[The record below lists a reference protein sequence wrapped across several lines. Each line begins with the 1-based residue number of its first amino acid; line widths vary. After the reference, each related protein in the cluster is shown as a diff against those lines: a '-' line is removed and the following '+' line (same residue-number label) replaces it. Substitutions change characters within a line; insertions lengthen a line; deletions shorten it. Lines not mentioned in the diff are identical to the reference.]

1 MNQEV
6 LILTGMSGA
15 GRSTVAHALEDLGWY
30 VVDNL
35 PPTLLSD
42 LIKQGVQ
49 SEIKSL
55 AVVVDVRGGKFFDE
69 LASSLSEL
77 KKSGANFRV
86 AFLDASDQALV
97 QRFESTRRPHPLQGK
112 GRIVDGIA
120 AEREKLQ
127 ELLAQADVV
136 IDTSNLNVHQLEK
149 RTTEIFAQGLTQSV
163 RVNVLS
169 FGYKYGIPVDADL
182 VLDCRFI
189 PNPHWIPELRPLTGL
204 DDKVKDNVLSNSGV
218 SQFVQSYV
226 SVINQMLPGYL
237 REGKKYLTVAI
248 GCTGGRHRSV
258 SVAQGTIRPAAHS
271 SASSSMCH
279 SQAANSPQ
287 GTLPP
292 PPAPLPHASATP
304 SPVQPQ
310 AAIDTMAQ
318 RSSSAASL
326 PHATQ
331 AV

>member
-258 SVAQGTIRPAAHS
+258 SVAREIAAQLDGERDGFS
-271 SASSSMCH
+271 VS
-279 SQAANSPQ
+279 
-287 GTLPP
+287 
-292 PPAPLPHASATP
+292 PHASHRD
-304 SPVQPQ
+304 VG
-310 AAIDTMAQ
+310 
-318 RSSSAASL
+318 RE
-326 PHATQ
+326 
-331 AV
+331 

>member
-42 LIKQGVQ
+42 LIKQGVK
-49 SEIKSL
+49 SELKSL

-86 AFLDASDQALV
+86 AFLDATDQALV

-127 ELLAQADVV
+127 DLLSQADVV

-149 RTTEIFAQGLTQSV
+149 RTAEIFAQGLTQSV

-204 DDKVKDNVLSNSGV
+204 DDKVKDNVLANTGV
-218 SQFVQSYV
+218 SDFVHSYV
-226 SVINQMLPGYL
+226 SVINQMLPGYM

-258 SVAQGTIRPAAHS
+258 SVAREIASQLDGERDEFTV
-271 SASSSMCH
+271 SA
-279 SQAANSPQ
+279 
-287 GTLPP
+287 
-292 PPAPLPHASATP
+292 HASHRD
-304 SPVQPQ
+304 VG
-310 AAIDTMAQ
+310 
-318 RSSSAASL
+318 RE
-326 PHATQ
+326 
-331 AV
+331 

>member
-1 MNQEV
+1 MSKEV

-42 LIKQGVQ
+42 LINQSLN
-49 SEIKSL
+49 SEINAL
-55 AVVVDVRGGKFFDE
+55 VVVVDVRGGKFFDE
-69 LASSLSEL
+69 LASSLSQL
-77 KKSGANFRV
+77 RKSGTNFRV
-86 AFLDASDQALV
+86 AFLDATDQALV
-97 QRFESTRRPHPLQGK
+97 QRFESTRRPHPLQGS

-127 ELLAQADVV
+127 DLLAQADVV

-149 RTTEIFAQGLTQSV
+149 RTAEIFAQGLTQSV

-189 PNPHWIPELRPLTGL
+189 PNPHWVPELRPLSGL
-204 DDKVKDNVLSNSGV
+204 DEKVKSTVLANPGV
-218 SQFVQSYV
+218 GEFVNTYV
-226 SVINQMLPGYL
+226 SLIQQMLPGYL

-248 GCTGGRHRSV
+248 GCTGGKHRSV
-258 SVAQGTIRPAAHS
+258 SVAREIADKLNGDGAGFTI
-271 SASSSMCH
+271 SA
-279 SQAANSPQ
+279 
-287 GTLPP
+287 
-292 PPAPLPHASATP
+292 HASHRD
-304 SPVQPQ
+304 VG
-310 AAIDTMAQ
+310 
-318 RSSSAASL
+318 RE
-326 PHATQ
+326 
-331 AV
+331 

>member
-1 MNQEV
+1 MSQEV

-35 PPTLLSD
+35 PPTLLAD
-42 LIKQGVQ
+42 LIHQSSA
-49 SEIKSL
+49 SEIKAL

-69 LASSLSEL
+69 LASSLSTL
-77 KKSGANFRV
+77 RKSGSNFRV

-127 ELLAQADVV
+127 ELLSQADVV

-149 RTTEIFAQGLTQSV
+149 RTAEIFAQGLAQSV

-204 DDKVKDNVLSNSGV
+204 DDKVKSNVLANPGV
-218 SQFVQSYV
+218 SEFVDTYV

-237 REGKKYLTVAI
+237 REGKKYVTVAI

-258 SVAQGTIRPAAHS
+258 SVAREIALKLDGERDGFTVSAH
-271 SASSSMCH
+271 
-279 SQAANSPQ
+279 
-287 GTLPP
+287 
-292 PPAPLPHASATP
+292 
-304 SPVQPQ
+304 
-310 AAIDTMAQ
+310 AIHRDVG
-318 RSSSAASL
+318 RE
-326 PHATQ
+326 
-331 AV
+331 

>member
-1 MNQEV
+1 MSQEV

-35 PPTLLSD
+35 PPTLLAD
-42 LIKQGVQ
+42 LIHQSSA
-49 SEIKSL
+49 SEIRAL

-69 LASSLSEL
+69 LASSLSTL
-77 KKSGANFRV
+77 RKSGSNFRV

-127 ELLAQADVV
+127 ELLSQADVV

-149 RTTEIFAQGLTQSV
+149 RTAEIFAQGLAQSV

-204 DDKVKDNVLSNSGV
+204 DDKVKSNVLANPGV
-218 SQFVQSYV
+218 SEFVDTYV

-237 REGKKYLTVAI
+237 REGKKYVTAAI

-258 SVAQGTIRPAAHS
+258 SVAREIALKLDGERDGFTVSAH
-271 SASSSMCH
+271 
-279 SQAANSPQ
+279 
-287 GTLPP
+287 
-292 PPAPLPHASATP
+292 
-304 SPVQPQ
+304 
-310 AAIDTMAQ
+310 AIHRDVG
-318 RSSSAASL
+318 RE
-326 PHATQ
+326 
-331 AV
+331 

>member
-35 PPTLLSD
+35 PPTLLAD
-42 LIKQGVQ
+42 LISQGNK

-69 LASSLSEL
+69 LASSLGEL

-97 QRFESTRRPHPLQGK
+97 QRFESTRRPHPLQGN

-127 ELLAQADVV
+127 DLLAQSDVV

-149 RTTEIFAQGLTQSV
+149 RTAEIFAQGLAQSV

-189 PNPHWIPELRPLTGL
+189 PNPHWIAELRPLTGL
-204 DDKVKDNVLSNSGV
+204 DDKVKSNVLANPGV
-218 SQFVQSYV
+218 PEFVDSYV

-237 REGKKYLTVAI
+237 REGKKYVTVGI

-258 SVAQGTIRPAAHS
+258 SVAREIAMKLDGERNGFTV
-271 SASSSMCH
+271 SA
-279 SQAANSPQ
+279 
-287 GTLPP
+287 
-292 PPAPLPHASATP
+292 HASHRD
-304 SPVQPQ
+304 VG
-310 AAIDTMAQ
+310 
-318 RSSSAASL
+318 RE
-326 PHATQ
+326 
-331 AV
+331 

>member
-49 SEIKSL
+49 SEISSL

-69 LASSLSEL
+69 LASSLAEL

-127 ELLAQADVV
+127 DLLSQADVV

-204 DDKVKDNVLSNSGV
+204 DDKVKDNVLANSGV
-218 SQFVQSYV
+218 AQFVQSYV

-258 SVAQGTIRPAAHS
+258 SVAREIASQLDGERDGFTV
-271 SASSSMCH
+271 SA
-279 SQAANSPQ
+279 
-287 GTLPP
+287 
-292 PPAPLPHASATP
+292 HASHRD
-304 SPVQPQ
+304 VG
-310 AAIDTMAQ
+310 
-318 RSSSAASL
+318 RE
-326 PHATQ
+326 
-331 AV
+331 

>member
-1 MNQEV
+1 MSHEV

-35 PPTLLSD
+35 PPSLLSD

-69 LASSLSEL
+69 LSSSLAEL

-127 ELLAQADVV
+127 ELLSQADVV

-204 DDKVKDNVLSNSGV
+204 DDKVKSNVLSNAGV

-258 SVAQGTIRPAAHS
+258 SVAREIAAQLDGERDDFS
-271 SASSSMCH
+271 VSA
-279 SQAANSPQ
+279 
-287 GTLPP
+287 
-292 PPAPLPHASATP
+292 HASHRD
-304 SPVQPQ
+304 VG
-310 AAIDTMAQ
+310 
-318 RSSSAASL
+318 RE
-326 PHATQ
+326 
-331 AV
+331 

>member
-1 MNQEV
+1 MSKEV

-42 LIKQGVQ
+42 LINQSLN
-49 SEIKSL
+49 SEINAL

-69 LASSLSEL
+69 LASSLSQL
-77 KKSGANFRV
+77 RKSGTNFRV
-86 AFLDASDQALV
+86 AFLDATDQALV
-97 QRFESTRRPHPLQGK
+97 QRFESTRRPHPLQGS

-127 ELLAQADVV
+127 DLLAQADVV

-149 RTTEIFAQGLTQSV
+149 RTAEIFAQGLTQSV

-189 PNPHWIPELRPLTGL
+189 PNPHWVPELRPLSGL
-204 DDKVKDNVLSNSGV
+204 DEKVKSTVLANPGV
-218 SQFVQSYV
+218 GDFVNTYASLIQ
-226 SVINQMLPGYL
+226 QMLPGYL

-248 GCTGGRHRSV
+248 GCTGGKHRSV
-258 SVAQGTIRPAAHS
+258 SVAREIADKLDGEGAGFTI
-271 SASSSMCH
+271 SA
-279 SQAANSPQ
+279 
-287 GTLPP
+287 
-292 PPAPLPHASATP
+292 HASHRD
-304 SPVQPQ
+304 VG
-310 AAIDTMAQ
+310 
-318 RSSSAASL
+318 RE
-326 PHATQ
+326 
-331 AV
+331 